1 MLLAFLIVDKH
12 AFSTADIIITY
23 VLLVGAILLE
33 IYAVLVLVT
42 SDWTIL
48 WLSNHKNSVVDFF
61 YTTISSIP
69 LSKNERWSNTMGQ
82 YNLIK
87 YCLKEKPT
95 KYSVIQKFLC
105 MSELEKLRY
114 QDSAE
119 VSMVLKNLIFEQL
132 QKKSEFAKDLKA
144 CKELCACSGDRVL
157 KNAKCQDCIKKEQS
171 KTEEESVEVEFD
183 PVLQMQN
190 AILNSLKETVQQ
202 SNRAL
207 RKNLTKA
214 FFFVILQQT
223 CVLIMIGTHPQ
234 TQLKF
239 QIGKSCMGGNVMLCC
254 Q

>member
-42 SDWTIL
+42 LDWTIL

-69 LSKNERWSNTMGQ
+69 LSKNKRWSNTMGQ

-183 PVLQMQN
+183 PVLQN
-190 AILNSLKETVQQ
+190 AKCHFELIKGNRTTIEQSVEEEFDQSILLWHIATNLCINYDWNTSPNSIKIQIVRPA
-202 SNRAL
+202 SCY
-207 RKNLTKA
+207 
-214 FFFVILQQT
+214 QT
-223 CVLIMIGTHPQ
+223 ICYI
-234 TQLKF
+234 F
-239 QIGKSCMGGNVMLCC
+239 
-254 Q
+254 